1 MFKERNYVI
10 CFLLFVLYFFGNSAL
25 NNLSILIFRP
35 LLLGW
40 NSYPLIAPFKNNIVF
55 PELWLVMDYIKLFY
69 HWAMTDV
76 TG

>member
-10 CFLLFVLYFFGNSAL
+10 CFLLFVLYFFGKSAP
-25 NNLSILIFRP
+25 NNQGILIFRP

-40 NSYPLIAPFKNNIVF
+40 NSYALIASFKNNIVF
-55 PELWLVMDYIKLFY
+55 PAFWSVMDYIKLLY
-69 HWAMTDV
+69 HWAMSDV